1 MESILRKTVK
11 GKKIMKN
18 SANKFRARR
27 VTKFRVKD
35 ILYFYKIK
43 NRFIWLFECKV
54 ERQLY

>member
-27 VTKFRVKD
+27 ATKFRVKD
-35 ILYFYKIK
+35 IIF
-43 NRFIWLFECKV
+43 F
-54 ERQLY
+54 